1 MLSFTPSQSHQGEYR
16 LMQKGQAFIFW
27 VGGALV
33 LILSFSI
40 TLWLTEPEV
49 PPADKIKILGASAI
63 SNEATLHAA
72 AGAAGLRNTTYVKGY
87 IEVLRRLDATNV
99 RIEGWA
105 TETTTIISKGA
116 PITIMAFSG
125 GRNIFTV
132 KAKGE
137 RPDVTA
143 ALNLSA
149 EAAKNDVAFAG
160 QLECSSGQK
169 LLIVG
174 ATLSGNYA
182 VLETVT
188 CP

>member
-1 MLSFTPSQSHQGEYR
+1 LS
-16 LMQKGQAFIFW
+16 KAQAFIFW
-27 VGGALV
+27 VVGALV
-33 LILSFSI
+33 LILSFGI
-40 TLWLTEPEV
+40 TLWLTEPV
-49 PPADKIKILGASAI
+49 LPPADKIKLLAASAI
-63 SNEATLHAA
+63 SDEATLTAA
-72 AGAAGLRNTTYVKGY
+72 AGAAGLRNSTYVKGY
-87 IEVLRRLDATNV
+87 IDVLRRLDATNV

-105 TETTTIISKGA
+105 IETTAIISKGA

-149 EAAKNDVAFAG
+149 EAGKNDVAFAG